1 MFLISKIH
9 SCCVIYFRKEKSE
22 KDKEGKRKR
31 ERERKGKKTPKHSAR
46 VHSENKMREKIE
58 NK

>member
-9 SCCVIYFRKEKSE
+9 ICCVILQKG
-22 KDKEGKRKR
+22 KEGER
-31 ERERKGKKTPKHSAR
+31 EREKRKKKTPKHSAR
-46 VHSENKMREKIE
+46 VHSENKMRERIE